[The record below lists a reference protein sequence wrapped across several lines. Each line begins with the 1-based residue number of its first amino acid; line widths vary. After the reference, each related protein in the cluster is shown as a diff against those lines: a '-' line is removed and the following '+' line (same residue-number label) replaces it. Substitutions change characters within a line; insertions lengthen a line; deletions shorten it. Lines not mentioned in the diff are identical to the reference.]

1 MADRVFYSDQP
12 TPIQYMPLPD
22 GSADVWLRKNI
33 TAAEDSDD
41 WNWCADETYIHT
53 DMSLDEV
60 AVNFDQLFN
69 TSNQQLT
76 VDQRLAVLED
86 ELAAAKILLGVE

>member
-1 MADRVFYSDQP
+1 MSDRVFYDKQP

-33 TAAEDSDD
+33 TAAEDSDE
-41 WNWCADETYIHT
+41 WGWCADETYIHT
-53 DMSLDEV
+53 GMSLDEV
-60 AVNFDQLFN
+60 AANFDQLFN
-69 TSNQQLT
+69 ANVQRLT